1 MNTDPIIR
9 AACLLLLCLVAAC
22 GPDAKKGKGRRAV
35 PVTVAR
41 AVRQDVPYTLSA
53 VGNVTP
59 LASVEIKSRVGGIIE
74 EQLVKNGQD
83 VQKGDLLFRIDPRTF
98 DLAVKEAQA
107 QLDRDRAHLNNARQ
121 DLKRYSKLREMNV
134 VAQEQYDDTYA
145 EAQSLE
151 NTIRLKEAELER
163 ARLDREYASIT
174 APIPGRVGIV
184 RVHVGNVIKANDD
197 RTLCVINQIRPINV
211 SFTLPERYLGEV
223 MAQLAKGPMRVE
235 VSPSGT
241 DKKAEADLAA
251 VDNAVDTATGT
262 IRLIASYPNED
273 NLFWPGQFARVQLT
287 LRTMEGALLLPTR
300 AVLQGL
306 EGTYVYVAVPTG
318 GDPAAGTVEART
330 VTTSHIVGERTV
342 ISEGI
347 KEGELVVLDGQVGLS
362 PGAAVSIKNLPDAA
376 GDGKPAA
383 PEAKGE
389 TQ

>member
-1 MNTDPIIR
+1 MKTSPIIR

-22 GPDAKKGKGRRAV
+22 GSDAKKGKGKRAV
-35 PVTVAR
+35 PVTVAK
-41 AVRQDVPYTLSA
+41 AVREDVPYTLSA

-83 VQKGDLLFRIDPRTF
+83 VQKGDLLFRIDPRSF
-98 DLAVKEAQA
+98 DLAVKEARA

-134 VAQEQYDDTYA
+134 VAQDQYDDTYA

-163 ARLDREYASIT
+163 AQLDREYAAIT
-174 APIPGRVGIV
+174 APISGRVGIV
-184 RVHVGNVIKANDD
+184 QVHVGNVIKANDD

-211 SFTLPERYLGEV
+211 SFSLPERYLSEV
-223 MAQLAKGPMRVE
+223 MIQLGKGPLRVQ

-241 DKKAEADLAA
+241 DRKAEADLAA

-273 NLFWPGQFARVQLT
+273 SLFWPGQFARVQIT
-287 LRTMEGALLLPTR
+287 LRTLEGVLLLPTR

-306 EGTYVYVAVPTG
+306 EGAYVYVVVPDK
-318 GDPAAGTVEART
+318 GDPAAGIVEARS
-330 VTTSHIVGERTV
+330 VTPSHIVGERTV

-347 KEGELVVLDGQVGLS
+347 REGELVVLDGQMGLN
-362 PGAAVSIKNLPDAA
+362 PGMAVSIKNLPGGAQQNA
-376 GDGKPAA
+376 KPAD
-383 PEAKGE
+383 KGE
-389 TQ
+389 AQ